1 MPAAVSLSPSS
12 GGQSH
17 TPIAGSVLP
26 IRRAEELLTTLP
38 GILSAKIVASASGA
52 VDEIHVLTTAEYT
65 PKQTVRNIESALI
78 AHLGM
83 RVDHRKISVAAS
95 SERPV
100 VAVPPVAVEPPVTPA
115 STPTPPSAAAQS
127 SAPSAAPRP
136 SGPVAVPEE
145 APPPVAQV
153 RERVVARGVEFEELV
168 REVDSTLAAV
178 VPEEAARRRLY
189 FEDVEVRR
197 SRARGVMCR
206 VTLRKGDQSYTGE
219 AEGLEGARA
228 RVDLAARA
236 ALKAIGQAERGERTL
251 ALDGV
256 KLIQAFDREFVF
268 VGVAAQ
274 EGRERALLTGS
285 CEVRES
291 PEQASVLAALDATNR
306 WIAHGR

>member
-1 MPAAVSLSPSS
+1 M
-12 GGQSH
+12 
-17 TPIAGSVLP
+17 LP

-38 GILSAKIVASASGA
+38 GILSAKIVASGTGS
-52 VDEIHVLTTAEYT
+52 VDEIHVLTTSEYT

-100 VAVPPVAVEPPVTPA
+100 AAGPPVAVESPAPPAPA
-115 STPTPPSAAAQS
+115 SPPAASTAAPQSAPAAEPRNSGLADTPPDAAAQRT
-127 SAPSAAPRP
+127 AN
-136 SGPVAVPEE
+136 
-145 APPPVAQV
+145 V
-153 RERVVARGVEFEELV
+153 RERVIGRGVEFEELV

-178 VPEEAARRRLY
+178 VSEESVRRRLY

-236 ALKAIGQAERGERTL
+236 TLKAIGQAERGERTL

-274 EGRERALLTGS
+274 EGRDRALLTGS